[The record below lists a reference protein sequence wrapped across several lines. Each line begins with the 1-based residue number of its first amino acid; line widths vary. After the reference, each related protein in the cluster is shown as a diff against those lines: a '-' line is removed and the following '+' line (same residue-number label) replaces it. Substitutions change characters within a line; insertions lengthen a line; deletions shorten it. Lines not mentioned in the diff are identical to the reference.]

1 MAERPK
7 LPRNVW
13 IAGWVSL
20 FNDAS
25 SEMIYPLLPL
35 FITGVLKA
43 SRSSLG
49 LIEGVAEATASLLKV
64 YSGTLSDRFRTRKL
78 PMFVGYALS
87 LAARPLIAAAGSWEA
102 VFVARFTD
110 RFGKGIRTAPRDAVL
125 ADSTPVGIA
134 RPRLRCAPRPRHR
147 GRRHRTGGSH
157 GHCWGR
163 CRTTSEPCSG
173 SASSPGVVAL
183 VLIAMIRDEVPAR
196 AEGQAPPSIRQAFA
210 QGGAFRDFLWVTV
223 LFTLATPPIPSC
235 SSRRSPSGSSVTKVT
250 GVYLLFNLFY
260 AAVSGPIGA
269 FADVWGRRRVTLLS
283 FFYYAL
289 VYCGLRVGRRTLG
302 RRGPVRALRALP
314 GRGGG
319 GEKGLRLGAVAARPH
334 GVRDGRLQRGEGH
347 RAPAR
352 VPAHG
357 RPVGPVRAGWRLRR
371 QRRSSPPSLASCGW
385 FCWPCD
391 GGGPG
396 RERAARPQGHGEG
409 AAS

>member
-1 MAERPK
+1 LLSLSADAYNGAMAERPK

-78 PMFVGYALS
+78 PMAVGYGLS

-125 ADSTPVGIA
+125 ADSTPVDI
-134 RPRLRCAPRPRHR
+134 R
-147 GRRHRTGGSH
+147 GRAFGVHRALDTVGAAIGPAAAMFLLGTMSYDI
-157 GHCWGR
+157 
-163 CRTTSEPCSG
+163 RTVFWISII
-173 SASSPGVVAL
+173 PGLVAL
-183 VLIAMIRDEVPAR
+183 ALIALIRDEVPAH
-196 AEGQAPPSIRQAFA
+196 AEGQAPPSLRQAFA

-223 LFTLATPPIPSC
+223 LFTLGN
-235 SSRRSPSGSSVTKVT
+235 SSDTFLLLKAQSLGLTVTKVT
-250 GVYLLFNLFY
+250 GVYLLFNIFY

-289 VYCGLRVGRRTLG
+289 VYAGFAWADAPWTVVVLFVLYGPFQAVEEGVKKAYVSELLPPDRMGSGMGVYNAV
-302 RRGPVRALRALP
+302 RGIALLP
-314 GRGGG
+314 ASLLTGVLWDRFGP
-319 GEKGLRLGAVAARPH
+319 AVAFGASAGIAALA
-334 GVRDGRLQRGEGH
+334 GVVWVIVL
-347 RAPAR
+347 A
-352 VPAHG
+352 
-357 RPVGPVRAGWRLRR
+357 VR
-371 QRRSSPPSLASCGW
+371 RRSA
-385 FCWPCD
+385 
-391 GGGPG
+391 GP
-396 RERAARPQGHGEG
+396 
-409 AAS
+409 